1 MRFYKNKLQL
11 LMQKNY
17 TSNDLVRYIYSET
30 SEIENLE
37 IRNQLDN
44 NDAYK
49 NEYLELLK
57 GFARMPKA
65 SCNAS
70 TSVQNFILNYSQQQ
84 MMVK

>member
-1 MRFYKNKLQL
+1 MP
-11 LMQKNY
+11 KNY

-30 SEIENLE
+30 SETENFE

-44 NDAYK
+44 NDTYK

-84 MMVK
+84 MMAK

>member
-1 MRFYKNKLQL
+1 MP
-11 LMQKNY
+11 KNY

-30 SEIENLE
+30 SETENFE

-65 SCNAS
+65 SCNAPVA
-70 TSVQNFILNYSQQQ
+70 TQNFILNYSQQQ
-84 MMVK
+84 MMAK